1 MIDHKWI
8 NIDADIIQI
17 LYIYKLENSHKDTT
31 FYTLYFY
38 FQDWRKSYTTLKS
51 IKVLRCFLN
60 TVQIWCNEYS
70 SLEDWSINEEQFTK
84 NYLLLII
91 PTLSSVYNL
100 YEFRCKLLSD
110 HRVRSILRVSVVV
123 VNTLEQI
130 QDRYTNFVWNTTFYL
145 KAVKINNH
153 WSNKISFFSV

>member
-1 MIDHKWI
+1 M
-8 NIDADIIQI
+8 
-17 LYIYKLENSHKDTT
+17 
-31 FYTLYFY
+31 
-38 FQDWRKSYTTLKS
+38 
-51 IKVLRCFLN
+51 
-60 TVQIWCNEYS
+60 CNEYS

-153 WSNKISFFSV
+153 WSNKISFFLCSKSWCSSFFKKIEDSWIICRSKKTLINDLIKINTKIKDKITKHV

>member
-1 MIDHKWI
+1 M
-8 NIDADIIQI
+8 
-17 LYIYKLENSHKDTT
+17 L
-31 FYTLYFY
+31 
-38 FQDWRKSYTTLKS
+38 
-51 IKVLRCFLN
+51 
-60 TVQIWCNEYS
+60 CNEYS

-153 WSNKISFFSV
+153 WSNKISFFLGSKSWCSSFFKKIEDSWIICRSKKNTYQWFNKD